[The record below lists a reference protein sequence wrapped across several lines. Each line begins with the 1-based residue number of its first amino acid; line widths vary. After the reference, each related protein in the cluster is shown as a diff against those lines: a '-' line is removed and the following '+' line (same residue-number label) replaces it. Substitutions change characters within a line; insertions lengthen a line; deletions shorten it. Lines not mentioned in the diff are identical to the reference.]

1 MLCSVEIGFAKPQVV
16 ILGKAQNTTLSQVQL
31 RNVLCAEV
39 WDPRMVVV
47 PGHAKDLKGE
57 RVRMPCFDE
66 FAIAKAQVV
75 KSATS

>member
-16 ILGKAQNTTLSQVQL
+16 ILGKAQNTTLSQL